1 MQQVQ
6 AKARPRPRHA
16 APADPPTVN
25 RKIARIWFSEQ
36 QPLATRKS
44 AG

>member
-1 MQQVQ
+1 MQQIQ
-6 AKARPRPRHA
+6 AKTRPCPRHA
-16 APADPPTVN
+16 TTADPPTVN

-36 QPLATRKS
+36 QPLATRNS